1 MKNFLV
7 LLRYASNQKK
17 QIALN
22 ILFNLIY
29 ILSSVFS
36 LALIIPVL
44 EFLFIPEKVV
54 NTSIPEVSN
63 TLSSWNIDSIK
74 DSFVSWMTQI
84 ANQDKEMVLWLIC
97 LLLILGTV
105 IKNIAR
111 YLALINIKIL
121 IYKSMEQLKAKVFNK
136 LMNLPLS
143 YFNHERKG
151 DVMSRL
157 SNDTKEIEWAMAAS
171 IEAIFK
177 EPATILVYFAMLI
190 FMSPI
195 LTLYILLILPVTAIV
210 ISILGKKLKAKSK
223 ESQEKQGALLSFFE
237 EILGGIKIVKSF
249 GAETIFKNKFDF
261 INRESTRLN
270 INVNKRVDL
279 ASPVSETLGISI
291 SAIIL
296 WIGGKMVYNNEIDA
310 SVFIGYFAIFSQLIP
325 PFKQFSSAF
334 YSVQKGVASANRIE
348 EILHTDVEIHEK
360 PNAIRISDL
369 EKEISIQNVGF
380 SYTDRQVLKNVSLT
394 IPKGKKIALVGQ
406 SGSGKT
412 TLTELIPR
420 FYDVK
425 SGSITIDHT
434 DVKDLRIQDL
444 RKLIGIVNQESIL
457 FNDSI
462 RNNLLVGNPNAS
474 ENELISALKMANA
487 WEFVCQKEKGLD
499 EIIGERGNKLSGG
512 QKQRLSIARA
522 LLKNPQI
529 LILDEATS
537 ALDSESEKLVQEA
550 LNKLMQGRTTLVIAH
565 RLSTILD
572 ADTIVV
578 MENGEIKEIGSHEE
592 LIIQEGV
599 YSKLYKMQ
607 FYGN

>member
-44 EFLFIPEKVV
+44 EFLFIPEKAV
-54 NTSIPEVSN
+54 NTTIPEVSN
-63 TLSSWNIDSIK
+63 SINSWNIDSIK

-97 LLLILGTV
+97 LLLILGTI

-121 IYKSMEQLKAKVFNK
+121 IYKSMEQLKSKVFNK

-177 EPATILVYFAMLI
+177 EPATILVYFAMLV

-195 LTLYILLILPVTAIV
+195 LTLYILLILPITAIV
-210 ISILGKKLKAKSK
+210 ISVLGKKLKAKSK

-237 EILGGIKIVKSF
+237 EILGGIKIVKAF
-249 GAETIFKNKFDF
+249 GAEKIFKNKFDF

-334 YSVQKGVASANRIE
+334 YSVQKGIASANRIE
-348 EILHTDVEIHEK
+348 EILVTDEEIHEK
-360 PNAIRISDL
+360 EDAKNIINL
-369 EKEISIQNVGF
+369 EKEISIQNIGF
-380 SYTDRQVLKNVSLT
+380 SYTDRQVLKNVNLT

-425 SGSITIDHT
+425 SGAITIDNI
-434 DVKDLRIQDL
+434 DIRDLKINDL

-462 RNNLLVGNPNAS
+462 RNNLLVGNPDAS
-474 ENELISALKMANA
+474 EKELINALQMANA
-487 WEFVCQKEKGLD
+487 WEFVSQKENGLE

-578 MENGEIKEIGSHEE
+578 MENGEIKETGSHEE
-592 LIIQEGV
+592 LIKQEGV

>member
-44 EFLFIPEKVV
+44 EFLFIPEKAV
-54 NTSIPEVSN
+54 NTTIPEVSN
-63 TLSSWNIDSIK
+63 SINSWNIDSIK

-97 LLLILGTV
+97 LLLILGTI

-121 IYKSMEQLKAKVFNK
+121 IYKSMEQLKSKVFNK

-177 EPATILVYFAMLI
+177 EPATILVYFAMLV

-195 LTLYILLILPVTAIV
+195 LTLYILLILPITAIV
-210 ISILGKKLKAKSK
+210 ISVLGKKLKAKSK

-237 EILGGIKIVKSF
+237 EILGGIKIVKAF
-249 GAETIFKNKFDF
+249 GAEKIFKNKFDF

-334 YSVQKGVASANRIE
+334 YSVQKGIASANRIE
-348 EILHTDVEIHEK
+348 EILVTDEEIHEK
-360 PNAIRISDL
+360 EDAKRINSL
-369 EKEISIQNVGF
+369 EKEISIQNIGF
-380 SYTDRQVLKNVSLT
+380 SYTDRQVLKNVNLT

-425 SGSITIDHT
+425 SGAITIDNI
-434 DVKDLRIQDL
+434 DIRDLKINDL

-462 RNNLLVGNPNAS
+462 RNNLLVGNPEAS
-474 ENELISALKMANA
+474 EKELINALQMANA
-487 WEFVCQKEKGLD
+487 WEFVGQKENGLE

-578 MENGEIKEIGSHEE
+578 MENGEIKETGSHKE
-592 LIIQEGV
+592 LIKQEGV